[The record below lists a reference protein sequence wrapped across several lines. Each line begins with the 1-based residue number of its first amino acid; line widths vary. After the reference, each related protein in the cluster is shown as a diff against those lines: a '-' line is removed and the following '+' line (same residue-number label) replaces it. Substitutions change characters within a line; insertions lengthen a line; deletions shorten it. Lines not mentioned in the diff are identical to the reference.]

1 MWFRFHNDLE
11 PSVISGGGWSG
22 RRRWRG
28 ILGRLRARNHG
39 HRTYDQRGECAA
51 FECCH
56 TMLHGIILSGLSWA
70 VYVTVPAV
78 SVKRPFDFLLAGDDR
93 PRQLA
98 GAVVEGA
105 TARMNLTF
113 LLKSCQ
119 LFSDLNAQE
128 LDAVQ
133 RVSVRKD
140 FRKGELIFTE
150 GEPSRGFYL
159 VASGAVKIFRVT
171 PAGRERVLHVV
182 EAGESFAEAAMFL
195 DAYPAAAQALSA
207 TTAIWVEKNGFK
219 QLLCRHPRLCFKI
232 MGALVR
238 WLAVLRNALTELSLK
253 EVPARFASYVLSLS
267 AVPGQPIQ
275 MTVSKTVIAQVIGT
289 SKETLSRLLA
299 RLARR
304 RILTYR
310 GNQLRILNR
319 PRLEAIARGEEKL

>member
-1 MWFRFHNDLE
+1 
-11 PSVISGGGWSG
+11 
-22 RRRWRG
+22 
-28 ILGRLRARNHG
+28 
-39 HRTYDQRGECAA
+39 
-51 FECCH
+51 
-56 TMLHGIILSGLSWA
+56 
-70 VYVTVPAV
+70 
-78 SVKRPFDFLLAGDDR
+78 
-93 PRQLA
+93 
-98 GAVVEGA
+98 
-105 TARMNLTF
+105 MNLTF